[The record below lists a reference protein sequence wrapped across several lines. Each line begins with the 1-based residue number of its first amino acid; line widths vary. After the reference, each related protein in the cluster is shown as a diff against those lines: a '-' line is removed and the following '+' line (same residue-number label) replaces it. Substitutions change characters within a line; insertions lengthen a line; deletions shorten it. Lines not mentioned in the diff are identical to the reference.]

1 MTKQEIELKLSKY
14 LDKFSNP
21 AYSLGDW
28 IVVDDLLYKKLKNKL
43 NIVSIISNNLY
54 ENECVIVIETK
65 KEYYAIKYS
74 GRFVCVRRSDTEYGL
89 VSGEYEILA
98 VNKVLREDED
108 SNIIPFKD
116 LCKILDWKLGKKAR
130 EYLDYFR

>member
-28 IVVDDLLYKKLKNKL
+28 VVVDDLLYKKLKNKL
-43 NIVSIISNNLY
+43 TIYSIISNNLFA
-54 ENECVIVIETK
+54 NECVIVIETK

>member
-1 MTKQEIELKLSKY
+1 MTKEEIEIKLSKY
-14 LDKFSNP
+14 LDKFTNP

-28 IVVDDLLYKKLKNKL
+28 IVVDDILYKKLKNKL

-74 GRFVCVRRSDTEYGL
+74 GRFVCVRRSETEYGL
-89 VSGEYEILA
+89 VGGDYEILV
-98 VNKVLREDED
+98 VNKALREDED
-108 SNIIPFKD
+108 SDIIPFKD

>member
-1 MTKQEIELKLSKY
+1 MTKEEIELKLSKY
-14 LDKFSNP
+14 LNKFTNP

-28 IVVDDLLYKKLKNKL
+28 IVVDDLLYKKLKNRL
-43 NIVSIISNNLY
+43 TIYSIISYNLFGDQ
-54 ENECVIVIETK
+54 VIVVIETK

-89 VSGEYEILA
+89 VCGDYEILA

-108 SNIIPFKD
+108 SDIIPFKD
-116 LCKILDWKLGKKAR
+116 LCKLLDWKLGKKAR

>member
-1 MTKQEIELKLSKY
+1 MTKQEIEIKLSQY
-14 LDKFSNP
+14 LSKFTNP

-54 ENECVIVIETK
+54 DNQVIMVIETK

-89 VSGEYEILA
+89 VGGDYEILA
-98 VNKVLREDED
+98 VNKVLTEDED
-108 SNIIPFKD
+108 SNIMPFKD
-116 LCKILDWKLGKKAR
+116 LCELLDWKLGKKAR

>member
-1 MTKQEIELKLSKY
+1 MTKEEIELKLSKY
-14 LDKFSNP
+14 LNKFTNP

-28 IVVDDLLYKKLKNKL
+28 IVVDDLLYKKLKNRL
-43 NIVSIISNNLY
+43 TIYSIISYNLFGDQ
-54 ENECVIVIETK
+54 VIVVIETK

-89 VSGEYEILA
+89 VVGDYEILA

-108 SNIIPFKD
+108 SDIIPFKD
-116 LCKILDWKLGKKAR
+116 LCKLLDWKLGKKAR

>member
-1 MTKQEIELKLSKY
+1 MTKQEIEIKLSKY
-14 LDKFSNP
+14 LSKFTNP

-43 NIVSIISNNLY
+43 NIVSIISNNLFA
-54 ENECVIVIETK
+54 NECVIVIETK

-74 GRFVCVRRSDTEYGL
+74 GRFVCVRRSETEYGL

-98 VNKVLREDED
+98 VNKVLTEDED
-108 SNIIPFKD
+108 RDIMPFKD
-116 LCKILDWKLGKKAR
+116 LCKLLDWRLGKKAR

>member
-1 MTKQEIELKLSKY
+1 MTKEEIELKLSKY
-14 LDKFSNP
+14 LTKFTNP

-28 IVVDDLLYKKLKNKL
+28 VVVDDLLYKKLKNKL
-43 NIVSIISNNLY
+43 TIYSIISNNLFA
-54 ENECVIVIETK
+54 NECVIVIETK

-74 GRFVCVRRSDTEYGL
+74 GRFVCVRRSETEYGL

-98 VNKVLREDED
+98 VNKVLTEDED
-108 SNIIPFKD
+108 NDIMPFKD
-116 LCKILDWKLGKKAR
+116 LCKLLDWKLGKKAR

>member
-1 MTKQEIELKLSKY
+1 MTKQEIEIKLSKY

-28 IVVDDLLYKKLKNKL
+28 VVVDDLLYKKLKNKL
-43 NIVSIISNNLY
+43 TIYSIISNNLFA
-54 ENECVIVIETK
+54 NECVIVIETK

-74 GRFVCVRRSDTEYGL
+74 GRFVCVRRSETEYGL
-89 VSGEYEILA
+89 VSGEYEILV

-108 SNIIPFKD
+108 SDIIPFKD
-116 LCKILDWKLGKKAR
+116 LCKLLDWKLGKKAR

>member
-1 MTKQEIELKLSKY
+1 MTKEEIELKLSKY
-14 LDKFSNP
+14 LNKFTNP

-28 IVVDDLLYKKLKNKL
+28 IVVDDLLYKKLKNRL
-43 NIVSIISNNLY
+43 TIHSIISYNLFGDQ
-54 ENECVIVIETK
+54 VIVVIETK

-89 VSGEYEILA
+89 VCGDYEILA

-108 SNIIPFKD
+108 SDIIPFKD
-116 LCKILDWKLGKKAR
+116 LCKLLDWKLGKKAR

>member
-1 MTKQEIELKLSKY
+1 MTNQEIEIKLSQY
-14 LDKFSNP
+14 LDKFTNP
-21 AYSLGDW
+21 TYSLGDW
-28 IVVDDLLYKKLKNKL
+28 IVVNDLLYKKLKNKL
-43 NIVSIISNNLY
+43 NIYSIISYNLFG
-54 ENECVIVIETK
+54 NQVIVVIETK

-89 VSGEYEILA
+89 VVGDYEILA

-108 SNIIPFKD
+108 SDIIPFKD
-116 LCKILDWKLGKKAR
+116 LCNILDWKLGKKAR

>member
-1 MTKQEIELKLSKY
+1 MTKEEIELKLSKY
-14 LDKFSNP
+14 LSKFTNP

-28 IVVDDLLYKKLKNKL
+28 VVVDDLLYKELKNKL
-43 NIVSIISNNLY
+43 NIVSIISNNLFA
-54 ENECVIVIETK
+54 NECVIVIETK

-74 GRFVCVRRSDTEYGL
+74 GRFVCVRRSETEYGL
-89 VSGEYEILA
+89 VSGEYEILV

-108 SNIIPFKD
+108 SNIMPFKD
-116 LCKILDWKLGKKAR
+116 LCKLLDWKLGKKAR

>member
-1 MTKQEIELKLSKY
+1 MTKEEIELKLSKY
-14 LDKFSNP
+14 LNKFTNP

-28 IVVDDLLYKKLKNKL
+28 IVVDDLLYKKLKNRL
-43 NIVSIISNNLY
+43 TIYSIISYNLFG
-54 ENECVIVIETK
+54 EQVIVVIETK

-74 GRFVCVRRSDTEYGL
+74 GRFVCLRRSDTEYGL
-89 VSGEYEILA
+89 VGGDYEILV

-108 SNIIPFKD
+108 SDIIPFKD
-116 LCKILDWKLGKKAR
+116 LCKLLDWKLGKKAR

>member
-1 MTKQEIELKLSKY
+1 MTKQEIEIKLSKY
-14 LDKFSNP
+14 LSKFTNP

-43 NIVSIISNNLY
+43 NIYSIISNNLFA
-54 ENECVIVIETK
+54 NECVIVIETK

-74 GRFVCVRRSDTEYGL
+74 GRFVCVRRSETEYGL

-98 VNKVLREDED
+98 VNKVLTEDED
-108 SNIIPFKD
+108 NDIMPFKD
-116 LCKILDWKLGKKAR
+116 LCKLLDWKLGKKAR

>member
-1 MTKQEIELKLSKY
+1 MTEDELNSRLYAYYDKIKQPKYTIKNWIISDDNLYLKH
-14 LDKFSNP
+14 
-21 AYSLGDW
+21 
-28 IVVDDLLYKKLKNKL
+28 KNKL
-43 NIVSIISNNLY
+43 TFSNICFINKYSKD
-54 ENECVIVIETK
+54 CVVVAESK

-74 GRFVCVRRSDTEYGL
+74 GRFVCVRRSETEYGL
-89 VSGEYEILA
+89 VGGDYEILV

-108 SNIIPFKD
+108 SDIIPFKD

>member
-1 MTKQEIELKLSKY
+1 MTKQEIEIKLSKY
-14 LDKFSNP
+14 LSKFTNP

-28 IVVDDLLYKKLKNKL
+28 VVVDDLLYKKLKNKL
-43 NIVSIISNNLY
+43 NIYSIISNNLFA
-54 ENECVIVIETK
+54 NECVIVIETK

-74 GRFVCVRRSDTEYGL
+74 GRFVCVRRSETEYGL

-98 VNKVLREDED
+98 VNKVLTEDED
-108 SNIIPFKD
+108 NDIMPFKD
-116 LCKILDWKLGKKAR
+116 LCKLLDWKLGKKAR

>member
-1 MTKQEIELKLSKY
+1 MTKEEIELKLSKY
-14 LDKFSNP
+14 LDKFTNP

-43 NIVSIISNNLY
+43 NIVSIISNNLFA
-54 ENECVIVIETK
+54 NECVIVIETK

-74 GRFVCVRRSDTEYGL
+74 GRFVCVRRSETEYGL
-89 VSGEYEILA
+89 VSGEYEILV
-98 VNKVLREDED
+98 VNKVLTEDED
-108 SNIIPFKD
+108 SNIMPFKD
-116 LCKILDWKLGKKAR
+116 LCKLLDWKLGKKAR

>member
-1 MTKQEIELKLSKY
+1 MTKEEIELKLSKY
-14 LDKFSNP
+14 LSKFTNP

-28 IVVDDLLYKKLKNKL
+28 VVVDDLLYKKLKNKL
-43 NIVSIISNNLY
+43 TIYSIISNNLFA
-54 ENECVIVIETK
+54 NECVIVIETK

-74 GRFVCVRRSDTEYGL
+74 GRFVCVRRSETEYGL

-98 VNKVLREDED
+98 VNKVLTEDED
-108 SNIIPFKD
+108 SDIMPFKD
-116 LCKILDWKLGKKAR
+116 LCKLLDWKLGKKAR

>member
-1 MTKQEIELKLSKY
+1 MTKQEIEIKLSKY
-14 LDKFSNP
+14 LDKFTNP

-28 IVVDDLLYKKLKNKL
+28 VVVDDLLYKKLKNKL
-43 NIVSIISNNLY
+43 NIYSIISNNLFA
-54 ENECVIVIETK
+54 NECVIVIETK

-74 GRFVCVRRSDTEYGL
+74 GRFVCVRRSETEYGL

-98 VNKVLREDED
+98 VNKVLTEDED
-108 SNIIPFKD
+108 SNIMPFKD
-116 LCKILDWKLGKKAR
+116 LCKLLDWKLGKKAR